1 MLGWPLLP
9 CLYSVGKLL
18 PSSLASLDSRVAH
31 LNARNAI
38 VPWRNE
44 RINSSLA
51 CKILNIR
58 WTKIKNNL
66 VRMENYEM
74 FDDRAFFLFFNLNKL

>member
-1 MLGWPLLP
+1 M
-9 CLYSVGKLL
+9 KE
-18 PSSLASLDSRVAH
+18 SRVH
-31 LNARNAI
+31 F
-38 VPWRNE
+38 
-44 RINSSLA
+44 A
-51 CKILNIR
+51 CEILNIR